1 MLRDRLVCGIIDE
14 KIQRR
19 LRWNRLRSTWLKRP
33 PAKFIESSK
42 STRHQGIKARILLQI
57 QNATAAASHTKR
69 QAVDLKMPSVLTAG
83 NEVTKPKPAVISR
96 QGGATREPSPA
107 GRKLNNL
114 VNEMAR
120 IAKGKKNSQRI

>member
-1 MLRDRLVCGIIDE
+1 MEL
-14 KIQRR
+14 
-19 LRWNRLRSTWLKRP
+19 
-33 PAKFIESSK
+33 ASK
-42 STRHQGIKARILLQI
+42 HVVDIHLETTPGKVQRILKV
-57 QNATAAASHTKR
+57 NSTPRNKSKNPASNTAAASHTKR
-69 QAVDLKMPSVLTAG
+69 QSVDLKMPSVLTAG

-107 GRKLNNL
+107 GGKLNNL

>member
-1 MLRDRLVCGIIDE
+1 
-14 KIQRR
+14 
-19 LRWNRLRSTWLKRP
+19 
-33 PAKFIESSK
+33 
-42 STRHQGIKARILLQI
+42 
-57 QNATAAASHTKR
+57 
-69 QAVDLKMPSVLTAG
+69 MPSVLTAG

-107 GRKLNNL
+107 GGKLNNL